1 MIGRRVGA
9 KWWIGALMVSWGSIC
24 IAHVAIRSST
34 TFLALRLLL
43 GVAEAGF
50 TPTAYYY
57 MSSFYPKFSLGFR
70 MGLFSGMYSIAGA
83 FAGLLAYG
91 ILHLETSVLQGWQM
105 LFLIEGV
112 LTVFVAILALTLLP
126 ADVTHV
132 WFLTKKERAHAVRR
146 MERDLSVFADA
157 DTQQFGSHAD
167 GLLHGAESPLADA
180 DHSITW
186 RDVQDVFKDWR
197 KLLIIACNILSVL
210 VRLYT
215 IPLLP
220 SISY

>member
-9 KWWIGALMVSWGSIC
+9 KWWIGVLMICWGSIS

-50 TPTAYYY
+50 TPTAFYY
-57 MSSFYPKFSLGFR
+57 MSTFYPKFSLGFR
-70 MGLFSGMYSIAGA
+70 MGLFSGMFSVAGA

-91 ILHLETSVLQGWQM
+91 ILHLETSILQGWQM
-105 LFLIEGV
+105 LFLFEGV
-112 LTVFVAILALTLLP
+112 LTIFVAILVLTLLP

-132 WFLTKKERAHAVRR
+132 WFLTKKERAHAVYR
-146 MERDLSVFADA
+146 MERDLQTFADT
-157 DTQQFGSHAD
+157 DTQQFGSQAD
-167 GLLHGAESPLADA
+167 TIVRSPLAGA
-180 DHSITW
+180 DHSILW
-186 RDVQDVFKDWR
+186 RDVQDVLKDWR
-197 KLLIIACNILSVL
+197 KLLIIVFNILTVL
-210 VRLYT
+210 VRLST
-215 IPLLP
+215 IPFLP